1 MKIKENSMITT
12 IKGQVITKAL
22 FEILDSSKKRTKEFD
37 LTTNN
42 YDTSGFSQ
50 TLELCRKSE

>member
-1 MKIKENSMITT
+1 MITT

-50 TLELCRKSE
+50 TLELCRKSK